1 LDSIAD
7 PRPVLS
13 DGASVTV
20 LAQGRDLHP
29 SGICSYFSIT
39 INCKWASMYTETVLV
54 LAAVRFR
61 QDPAQKI
68 HWTIVR

>member
-1 LDSIAD
+1 
-7 PRPVLS
+7 
-13 DGASVTV
+13 
-20 LAQGRDLHP
+20 
-29 SGICSYFSIT
+29 
-39 INCKWASMYTETVLV
+39 MYTETVLV